1 MMQKLA
7 YKISYI
13 AILVSVALVISLFE
27 NFIPLA
33 FIPLPGVKLGLAN
46 IITLFALCR
55 LGFTPAATVLILRCV
70 IAGIFSGNITSF
82 FFSLVGGVFALLTM
96 ALMLKSNKF
105 SLGGVS
111 IAGAAMHGIG
121 QILVACVMLG
131 SASVIFY
138 LPFLLFCAVFTGA
151 ITGTV
156 SHVLF
161 QHIKKLN
168 V

>member
-1 MMQKLA
+1 MQKLS

-13 AILVSVALVISLFE
+13 AILSSVALIISLFE

-55 LGFTPAATVLILRCV
+55 LGFSPAATILFLRSA
-70 IAGIFSGNITSF
+70 ISGIFSGNITSF
-82 FFSLVGGVFALLTM
+82 AFSVAGGFLALLIM
-96 ALMLKSNKF
+96 WLLLKSDKF
-105 SLGGVS
+105 SLGGIS

-121 QILVACVMLG
+121 QTLVACLMLG
-131 SASVIFY
+131 SFSVIFY

-156 SHVLF
+156 SHYLF
-161 QHIKKLN
+161 LHIKKLN

>member
-1 MMQKLA
+1 MQKLS
-7 YKISYI
+7 YRISYI
-13 AILVSVALVISLFE
+13 AILSSVALIISLFE
-27 NFIPLA
+27 NFIPLT

-55 LGFTPAATVLILRCV
+55 LGFTPAATVLFLRCA
-70 IAGIFSGNITSF
+70 IAGMFSGNITSF
-82 FFSLVGGVFALLTM
+82 AFSIVGGFSALVIMWFL
-96 ALMLKSNKF
+96 LKSDKF

-121 QILVACVMLG
+121 QTLVACLMLG
-131 SASVIFY
+131 SFSVIFY

-156 SHVLF
+156 SHHLF
-161 QHIKKLN
+161 LHIKKIN